1 MKWRNL
7 TNQSINKMKDKYYKT
22 ISPSLAK
29 KRIAK
34 LVERSQEAWDN
45 YQSANKLA
53 QNSLAEYW
61 KKEWEICYRSLATM
75 GITEYKITEE

>member
-1 MKWRNL
+1 MKW
-7 TNQSINKMKDKYYKT
+7 KYYKT

-45 YQSANKLA
+45 YQKADKIGSISA
-53 QNSLAEYW
+53 SEYW
-61 KKEWEICYRSLATM
+61 RDEWKIASSALLRM
-75 GITEYKITEE
+75 GIEEHDLRKE